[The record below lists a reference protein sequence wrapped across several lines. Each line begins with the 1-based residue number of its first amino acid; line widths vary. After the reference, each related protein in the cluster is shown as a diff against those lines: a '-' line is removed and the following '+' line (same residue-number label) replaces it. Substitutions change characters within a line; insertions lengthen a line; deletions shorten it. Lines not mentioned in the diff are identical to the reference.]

1 MYEVTTQELMVFVV
15 LAFCTGLFASIWVA
29 RLFEVVHTW
38 RIVRETIAY
47 LLLMCLKIVE
57 DVAFLEELKR
67 KQMREA
73 KFTPQQIRSFEEVDE
88 RTLTNWKDSV
98 ILTIVKKSPPHFKSM
113 LPFTNWKEAMEFMNS
128 ALKREQ

>member
-1 MYEVTTQELMVFVV
+1 MYEITTQELMVFVV
-15 LAFCTGLFASIWVA
+15 LGFCGGLFASIWLA

-47 LLLMCLKIVE
+47 LLLMCLQIVE

-73 KFTPQQIRSFEEVDE
+73 KFTPQQIRSFEEVYE

-113 LPFTNWKEAMEFMNS
+113 LPFTNWKEAMTFMNS